1 MVRKARVAR
10 RILLIEDERDTREA
24 VESLLRLYGFEV
36 ETAKNGREALAALS
50 DGPLPCVIVL
60 DLMMPDMDGRE
71 FREHQLN
78 DPRWAAIP
86 VVVHSGHCDVPAV
99 AAQLGVTAFLV
110 KPISVDALL
119 GVIDRVCEE
128 SAPDM
133 RNAAAALAGPAPQ

>member
-1 MVRKARVAR
+1 MMRNAQSTR
-10 RILLIEDERDTREA
+10 RILLIEDEPDTREA

-36 ETAKNGREALAALS
+36 ETAENGRAGLAALS

-71 FREHQLN
+71 FRKHQLK

-86 VVVHSGHCDVPAV
+86 VVVHSGHYDVSAA
-99 AAQLGVTAFLV
+99 AAQLGVAAFLV

-119 GVIDRVCEE
+119 AVLDRVCEE
-128 SAPDM
+128 SGADM
-133 RNAAAALAGPAPQ
+133 CSGAGSLARPAAA